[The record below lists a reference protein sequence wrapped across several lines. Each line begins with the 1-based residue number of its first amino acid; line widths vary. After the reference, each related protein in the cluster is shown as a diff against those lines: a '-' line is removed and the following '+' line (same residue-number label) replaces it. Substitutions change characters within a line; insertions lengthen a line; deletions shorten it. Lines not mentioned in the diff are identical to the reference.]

1 LKRKKSSFRK
11 QVLDFSIKRKQMP
24 FCFSVFFLVQC
35 RYEMH
40 PGNQLNDR
48 FAQPDKQKQEEMN
61 GIQ

>member
-1 LKRKKSSFRK
+1 
-11 QVLDFSIKRKQMP
+11 MP

-48 FAQPDKQKQEEMN
+48 FAQPDKEKQEEMN